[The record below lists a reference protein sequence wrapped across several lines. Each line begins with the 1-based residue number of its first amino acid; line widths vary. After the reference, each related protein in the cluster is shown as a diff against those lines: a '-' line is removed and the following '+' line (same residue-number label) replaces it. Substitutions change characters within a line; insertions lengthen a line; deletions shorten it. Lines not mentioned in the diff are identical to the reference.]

1 METFLLNLLKTSLLG
16 SLAILA
22 MLVLKPL
29 WRERYRAKTRCW
41 LWLALAAFLLLP
53 VDFSVKNAPVQA
65 APPKDYT
72 LFVGTDKTAIQSTDN
87 LFGDM
92 AEKSGQSPAQVRDTI
107 IQRPVTNP
115 EQKTTRYIPVTT
127 ILFYGYLAGAAAFL
141 LYQGV
146 SYALFRRTVRRW
158 KRDVSR
164 ADYAAMLSDTARDLG
179 VSAPEMIV
187 CEAISTPAVTGLL
200 RPRLLLPHERYDVQ
214 ELRYILRHELC
225 HLKRRDMLLK
235 LVLLAANAMHWF
247 NPVVY
252 LMLRQADED
261 IELACDSAATDGLE
275 LPERAA
281 YSRTLL
287 AAVQSSVRAL
297 PATTCFGGTVERLK
311 RRITNVLGAQKK
323 RGLGVVAL
331 VLALTLTAGCAIS
344 WGERA
349 QKNDD
354 PFADKSYTV
363 DILLYEAPAFT
374 DGFTD
379 GTYPSFRT
387 TTNTAGEKYV
397 TLCDAWGSTSI
408 YGPMEEYTLEKQSF
422 YALFGS
428 TKASPVDDLIQ
439 NNKSAWSGHCEEA
452 SDGQPNQVY
461 LLKQKD
467 GSVYLGLAGDY
478 EEDGS
483 ELFCSV
489 FRLNEQV
496 NPIYASMDDYA
507 AACVEDLKKG
517 TMTYSVSENND
528 YASRSIEDTVADV
541 RVTQLEQADSL
552 GNLSPDGTVLE
563 LWYFQYEMK
572 PTNEAGMQ
580 IDVIGGQELTDDGY
594 LNENWTHYLTVLH
607 YTYGEKTGY
616 QVIGTYTGNDGLW
629 YNGCSYSGEEK
640 YYLHDFYVDY
650 AGLDLPKMFIP
661 DLLNDT
667 AADGYGRANQCEA
680 RLISGDGSYYFYA
693 PITAWACNPGTEFWY
708 SRYDTGSYFNAKKLE
723 QSLDE
728 AKAEWESTGAKAE
741 KTDAGWR
748 FVTHEGMSNTIV
760 TLFDAPDG
768 TCYEVTTHWT
778 FDGST
783 EENQWG
789 WNRDRAVEGEAVIL
803 QAMVN
808 SFRTSKILFTDGSPN
823 GSESSDPA
831 PDDTAFQADLQLAS
845 NGGASWLSLNTDG
858 MAVGGHDPKDSAP
871 TVLLDTCDY
880 KEYDPSESSPSGSAV
895 PPGGGNPLALCLS
908 LSNSARFTFYEGSDF
923 MLYQHG
929 DTRYYKVSS
938 YGDYATI
945 FDAMLAWYNKTPDKE
960 ATFESDL
967 VLASN
972 AATVDILAFCPA
984 SGESGSH
991 APLLTGYSVALD
1003 SYEYK
1008 PIDKPKNLDGLDS
1021 VELWPHNA
1029 QATCLI
1035 FYKGTNT
1042 VKYVSGKSER
1052 YYRAVGDF
1060 SIVDNDGRTLYDLM
1074 RVWYDTAEYSDMLT
1088 SDVRA
1093 QSKSFSWQEA
1103 AQNWANAYY
1112 GTQKEVTSGS
1122 IYKFTWLNVT
1132 VNPAEETT
1140 QAKRK
1145 AGEIDDNTYCFAVR
1159 VEFTAESANALQSAM
1174 AGNTVKCEN
1183 PAAPKDAYEFY
1194 RCCTIQLRDDGRWYG
1209 TELGTGWLCA
1219 IPKKE
1224 GLPPPFFAV
1233 FQRRAGKS
1241 TGTSQRYVV

>member
-41 LWLALAAFLLLP
+41 LWLALAVFLLLP

-72 LFVGTDKTAIQSTDN
+72 LFVGTDKTTIQSTDN

-164 ADYAAMLSDTARDLG
+164 ADYASLLSDTARDLG

-200 RPRLLLPHERYDVQ
+200 RPRLLLPHEHYDVQ

-331 VLALTLTAGCAIS
+331 VLALTLTAGCAVS

-349 QKNDD
+349 QTQKNDD

-507 AACVEDLKKG
+507 AERVAELKKG
-517 TMTYSVSENND
+517 TMTYSVSENNE

-572 PTNEAGMQ
+572 PTNEAGAQ
-580 IDVIGGQELTDDGY
+580 INIVGGQELTDDGY

-607 YTYGEKTGY
+607 YTSGEKTGY

-789 WNRDRAVEGEAVIL
+789 WNRDRAVESEAEVL
-803 QAMVN
+803 RAMVR
-808 SFRTSKILFTDGSPN
+808 SFTVNWDADAAA
-823 GSESSDPA
+823 DPA
-831 PDDTAFQADLQLAS
+831 LDDSDFQADLQLAS
-845 NGGASWLSLNTDG
+845 NGGAAWMYLSKNSAAVSDCNMRNVTPTVKLDECSYALLNEEFTPDDGKQTLTLWLSNN
-858 MAVGGHDPKDSAP
+858 DS
-871 TVLLDTCDY
+871 
-880 KEYDPSESSPSGSAV
+880 SH
-895 PPGGGNPLALCLS
+895 LA
-908 LSNSARFTFYEGSDF
+908 FYEGTNV
-923 MLYQHG
+923 MLYQR
-929 DTRYYKVSS
+929 DDARYYKVSNF
-938 YGDYATI
+938 GDYATLY
-945 FDAMLAWYNKTPDKE
+945 DAMLAWFNSAQSGTE
-960 ATFESDL
+960 TSD
-967 VLASN
+967 ASSTTTTN
-972 AATVDILAFCPA
+972 AVSRDSLIKAA
-984 SGESGSH
+984 
-991 APLLTGYSVALD
+991 D
-1003 SYEYK
+1003 SY
-1008 PIDKPKNLDGLDS
+1008 
-1021 VELWPHNA
+1021 
-1029 QATCLI
+1029 
-1035 FYKGTNT
+1035 
-1042 VKYVSGKSER
+1042 
-1052 YYRAVGDF
+1052 
-1060 SIVDNDGRTLYDLM
+1060 VDNDDYLWYISGGKLCRWHEGGSVETLRELPYNDVTDQPAIATLAVEYDQVALCWHIGGATTGTTMLELYGADGKRTMELD
-1074 RVWYDTAEYSDMLT
+1074 
-1088 SDVRA
+1088 
-1093 QSKSFSWQEA
+1093 
-1103 AQNWANAYY
+1103 
-1112 GTQKEVTSGS
+1112 GS
-1122 IYKFTWLNVT
+1122 A
-1132 VNPAEETT
+1132 P
-1140 QAKRK
+1140 
-1145 AGEIDDNTYCFAVR
+1145 FAI
-1159 VEFTAESANALQSAM
+1159 S
-1174 AGNTVKCEN
+1174 GNTVVKLLSFPPTTGN
-1183 PAAPKDAYEFY
+1183 LLLSTDGGKTWSAIGDADWFY
-1194 RCCTIQLRDDGRWYG
+1194 GSVTEDSSGSTSYALADLTIRDGYVYTTAVYDIDHQKTSDPLVTHSVRVN
-1209 TELGTGWLCA
+1209 LKTGAQEILD
-1219 IPKKE
+1219 
-1224 GLPPPFFAV
+1224 
-1233 FQRRAGKS
+1233 
-1241 TGTSQRYVV
+1241 

>member
-53 VDFSVKNAPVQA
+53 IDFSVKNAPVQA
-65 APPKDYT
+65 EPPKDYT
-72 LFVGTDKTAIQSTDN
+72 LFVGTDKTTIQSTDN

-141 LYQGV
+141 LYQGI
-146 SYALFRRTVRRW
+146 SYAHFRRTVRRW

-200 RPRLLLPHERYDVQ
+200 RPRLLLPHEHYDVQ

-261 IELACDSAATDGLE
+261 IELACDSAATDDLDRA
-275 LPERAA
+275 ERAA

-323 RGLGVVAL
+323 RGHGIVAL
-331 VLALTLTAGCAIS
+331 VLALTLTAGCAVG

-363 DILLYEAPAFT
+363 DTLLYEAPGFT

-379 GTYPSFRT
+379 GAYPTFRT
-387 TTNTAGEKYV
+387 ATNPAGEKYV
-397 TLCDAWGSTSI
+397 TMFNDLGYALI
-408 YGPMEEYTLEKQSF
+408 YGPMEEYKLEKQSF
-422 YALFGS
+422 YALFGN
-428 TKASPVDDLIQ
+428 TRDASPVDDLMQ
-439 NNKSAWSGHCEEA
+439 HNKSAWTGYCEEA
-452 SDGQPNQVY
+452 KDSQPYQAY
-461 LLKQKD
+461 LLEQED
-467 GSVYLGLAGDY
+467 GTIYLGLSADY
-478 EEDGS
+478 AEDGS
-483 ELFCSV
+483 ECFCMV
-489 FRLNEQV
+489 YRLNEQI

-541 RVTQLEQADSL
+541 RVTRLEQGDSL

-594 LNENWTHYLTVLH
+594 LNEHWTHYLTVLH
-607 YTYGEKTGY
+607 YTSGEKTGY
-616 QVIGTYTGNDGLW
+616 QILGTTMSNDGLW
-629 YNGCSYSGEEK
+629 YNGCGYGVDLK

-650 AGLDLPKMFIP
+650 AGLDLPKMYIP
-661 DLLNDT
+661 NLVDGLVE
-667 AADGYGRANQCEA
+667 DGYGHGNSVEG
-680 RLISGDGSYYFYA
+680 RLISGNGNYSFYA
-693 PITAWACNPGTEFWY
+693 PISGWTYKPDAEYAEYWY
-708 SRYDTGSYFNAKKLE
+708 SSYNTGSYFSVKKLE
-723 QSLDE
+723 RGIND
-728 AKAEWESTGAKAE
+728 AKAEWESTGVTGE
-741 KTDAGWR
+741 KVDTGCWR
-748 FVTHEGMSNTIV
+748 YVTHEGMSNTIV
-760 TLFDAPDG
+760 TLFAGPNN
-768 TCYEVTTHWT
+768 TTYEVEIHWL
-778 FDGST
+778 FDGSS

-789 WNRDRAVEGEAVIL
+789 WNHDRAVEEEAVIL
-803 QAMVN
+803 QAMVKHFTIN
-808 SFRTSKILFTDGSPN
+808 GGIYFTDGSSD
-823 GSESSDPA
+823 SESPA
-831 PDDTAFQADLQLAS
+831 DTAFLTDLQLAS

-858 MAVGGHDPKDSAP
+858 MAVGGHDPKDAAP

-895 PPGGGNPLALCLS
+895 PPRGGNPLALCLS

-984 SGESGSH
+984 GGESGSH

-1008 PIDKPKNLDGLDS
+1008 PIDKPKKLDGLDS

-1209 TELGTGWLCA
+1209 TELGTGW
-1219 IPKKE
+1219 
-1224 GLPPPFFAV
+1224 
-1233 FQRRAGKS
+1233 
-1241 TGTSQRYVV
+1241 

>member
-41 LWLALAAFLLLP
+41 LWLAMAAFLLLP
-53 VDFSVKNAPVQA
+53 IDFSVKNAPVQA

-92 AEKSGQSPAQVRDTI
+92 AEKSGQSPAAVRDTI

-115 EQKTTRYIPVTT
+115 EQKMTRYIPVTT

-141 LYQGV
+141 LYQGL
-146 SYALFRRTVRRW
+146 SYAHFRRTVRRW
-158 KRDVSR
+158 KRDVAR
-164 ADYAAMLSDTARDLG
+164 ADYAAMLSDTAHDLG

-200 RPRLLLPHERYDVQ
+200 RPRLLLPHEHYDVQ

-225 HLKRRDMLLK
+225 HLKRRDMLFK

-331 VLALTLTAGCAIS
+331 VLALTLTAGCAVS
-344 WGERA
+344 WGERGK
-349 QKNDD
+349 KNDA
-354 PFADKSYTV
+354 PF
-363 DILLYEAPAFT
+363 
-374 DGFTD
+374 D
-379 GTYPSFRT
+379 GTRYNPVLVVANWELTIGKNFRPLYYVSDESGT
-387 TTNTAGEKYV
+387 YFRLSREDGVNTVTMIYDGGETAFAPMESV
-397 TLCDAWGSTSI
+397 TLTQENFDGTLLPDLDALRSDNKTAWRVQLPDNFDDHDPEASPNLVFLLEQEDGTLYLCIGYHFNGGDAFPEDSDRI
-408 YGPMEEYTLEKQSF
+408 RWVYRLEK
-422 YALFGS
+422 
-428 TKASPVDDLIQ
+428 
-439 NNKSAWSGHCEEA
+439 
-452 SDGQPNQVY
+452 
-461 LLKQKD
+461 
-467 GSVYLGLAGDY
+467 
-478 EEDGS
+478 ED
-483 ELFCSV
+483 
-489 FRLNEQV
+489 NT
-496 NPIYASMDDYA
+496 IYPSMDDYA

-541 RVTQLEQADSL
+541 RVTRLEQGDSL

-572 PTNEAGMQ
+572 PTNEAGVE
-580 IDVIGGQELTDDGY
+580 IEPVGGQYVTDDGY
-594 LNENWTHYLTVLH
+594 LRESWTHYLTVLH
-607 YTYGEKTGY
+607 YTSGEKTGY

-629 YNGCSYSGEEK
+629 YNGCNYSGEEK
-640 YYLHDFYVDY
+640 YYLHDFYIDY
-650 AGLDLPKMFIP
+650 AGLNEPKMYIP
-661 DLLNDT
+661 NLLN
-667 AADGYGRANQCEA
+667 AATDGYGRANQCEA

-789 WNRDRAVEGEAVIL
+789 WNRDRAVEGEAEVL
-803 QAMVN
+803 RAMVR
-808 SFRTSKILFTDGSPN
+808 SFTVNWDADAAA
-823 GSESSDPA
+823 DPA
-831 PDDTAFQADLQLAS
+831 LDDSDFQADLQLAS
-845 NGGASWLSLNTDG
+845 NGGASWMYLSKNSA
-858 MAVGGHDPKDSAP
+858 AVSDCNMRNVTP
-871 TVLLDTCDY
+871 TVKLDECSYALLNEEFTPDDGKQT
-880 KEYDPSESSPSGSAV
+880 
-895 PPGGGNPLALCLS
+895 LTLW
-908 LSNSARFTFYEGSDF
+908 LSNNDSSHLAFYEGTNV
-923 MLYQHG
+923 MLYQR
-929 DTRYYKVSS
+929 DDARYYKVSNF
-938 YGDYATI
+938 GDYATLY
-945 FDAMLAWYNKTPDKE
+945 DAMLAWYHSAQSGTKP
-960 ATFESDL
+960 SD
-967 VLASN
+967 ASSTTTTN
-972 AATVDILAFCPA
+972 AVSRDSLIKAA
-984 SGESGSH
+984 
-991 APLLTGYSVALD
+991 D
-1003 SYEYK
+1003 SYVDLGGYLWYTAGGKFCRWHE
-1008 PIDKPKNLDGLDS
+1008 GGS
-1021 VELWPHNA
+1021 VE
-1029 QATCLI
+1029 
-1035 FYKGTNT
+1035 T
-1042 VKYVSGKSER
+1042 VCDLPLDYDTPVSASL
-1052 YYRAVGDF
+1052 
-1060 SIVDNDGRTLYDLM
+1060 STQDNRILMNYHIGGAIMGSFITDLYDTDGKKLSSINGYNAIAISGDIIVM
-1074 RVWYDTAEYSDMLT
+1074 TDHFMPTPNNMSISYDCGKTFTEFGDKDWFYGSALT
-1088 SDVRA
+1088 ED
-1093 QSKSFSWQEA
+1093 
-1103 AQNWANAYY
+1103 
-1112 GTQKEVTSGS
+1112 GTYVTSVNSSLEIRDGYVYTTAVYDINHEKS
-1122 IYKFTWLNVT
+1122 DDPLVT
-1132 VNPAEETT
+1132 H
-1140 QAKRK
+1140 
-1145 AGEIDDNTYCFAVR
+1145 AVR
-1159 VEFTAESANALQSAM
+1159 ISI
-1174 AGNTVKCEN
+1174 K
-1183 PAAPKDAYEFY
+1183 
-1194 RCCTIQLRDDGRWYG
+1194 
-1209 TELGTGWLCA
+1209 TGAQEILD
-1219 IPKKE
+1219 
-1224 GLPPPFFAV
+1224 
-1233 FQRRAGKS
+1233 
-1241 TGTSQRYVV
+1241 

>member
-41 LWLALAAFLLLP
+41 LWLALAVFLLLP

-72 LFVGTDKTAIQSTDN
+72 LFVGTDKTTIQSTDN

-164 ADYAAMLSDTARDLG
+164 ADYASLLSDTARDLG

-200 RPRLLLPHERYDVQ
+200 RPRLLLPHEHYDVQ

-331 VLALTLTAGCAIS
+331 VLALTLTAGCAVG

-349 QKNDD
+349 QTQKNDD

-507 AACVEDLKKG
+507 AERVAELKKG
-517 TMTYSVSENND
+517 TMTYSVSENNE

-572 PTNEAGMQ
+572 PTNEAGAQ
-580 IDVIGGQELTDDGY
+580 INIVGGQELTDDGY

-607 YTYGEKTGY
+607 YTSGEQTGY

-768 TCYEVTTHWT
+768 ICYEVTTHWT

-789 WNRDRAVEGEAVIL
+789 WNRDRAVEGEAAIL
-803 QAMVN
+803 QAMTD
-808 SFRTSKILFTDGSPN
+808 SFTITGKILLSQEDASAASTGFDALDAALDALGDMNVTADPLGHAVMVPN
-823 GSESSDPA
+823 ATAKWDDRNGTNIAYRAEIAKQFRQYSWKEASNVAQFGEEVLSVQCGRWNFYLYSNYKNVLSFFDQESDPKGYPYA
-831 PDDTAFQADLQLAS
+831 FEITNAGAENAVWDAFYKWYEEAVAADNGKQTVTPAATDTLSRASITKSADSYVDNDDYLWYIS
-845 NGGASWLSLNTDG
+845 GGKLCRWR
-858 MAVGGHDPKDSAP
+858 
-871 TVLLDTCDY
+871 
-880 KEYDPSESSPSGSAV
+880 EGSAV
-895 PPGGGNPLALCLS
+895 ETICTLPIDSLTDSPVRATLS
-908 LSNSARFTFYEGSDF
+908 I
-923 MLYQHG
+923 M
-929 DTRYYKVSS
+929 VSR
-938 YGDYATI
+938 
-945 FDAMLAWYNKTPDKE
+945 
-960 ATFESDL
+960 
-967 VLASN
+967 
-972 AATVDILAFCPA
+972 
-984 SGESGSH
+984 
-991 APLLTGYSVALD
+991 VALRYHIGGATMGTYVTELYNSD
-1003 SYEYK
+1003 GEQYVKIDGYESIAFDNHGNIVKTLQFPPAQNNLSISY
-1008 PIDKPKNLDGLDS
+1008 D
-1021 VELWPHNA
+1021 
-1029 QATCLI
+1029 
-1035 FYKGTNT
+1035 
-1042 VKYVSGKSER
+1042 SGKTWTAIGDADYFYGSVTEDGSSISYFPGALEIR
-1052 YYRAVGDF
+1052 DGYVYTTAV
-1060 SIVDNDGRTLYDLM
+1060 YDI
-1074 RVWYDTAEYSDMLT
+1074 DHQKT
-1088 SDVRA
+1088 SDPL
-1093 QSKSFSWQEA
+1093 
-1103 AQNWANAYY
+1103 
-1112 GTQKEVTSGS
+1112 VTHS
-1122 IYKFTWLNVT
+1122 
-1132 VNPAEETT
+1132 
-1140 QAKRK
+1140 
-1145 AGEIDDNTYCFAVR
+1145 VR
-1159 VEFTAESANALQSAM
+1159 VNL
-1174 AGNTVKCEN
+1174 K
-1183 PAAPKDAYEFY
+1183 
-1194 RCCTIQLRDDGRWYG
+1194 
-1209 TELGTGWLCA
+1209 TGAQEILD
-1219 IPKKE
+1219 
-1224 GLPPPFFAV
+1224 
-1233 FQRRAGKS
+1233 
-1241 TGTSQRYVV
+1241 

>member
-41 LWLALAAFLLLP
+41 LWLALAVFLLLP

-200 RPRLLLPHERYDVQ
+200 RPRLLLPHEHYDVQ

-331 VLALTLTAGCAIS
+331 VLALTLTAGCAVS

-349 QKNDD
+349 QTQKNDD

-363 DILLYEAPAFT
+363 DILLYEAPGFT

-379 GTYPSFRT
+379 GAYPTFRT
-387 TTNTAGEKYV
+387 ATNPAGEKYV
-397 TLCDAWGSTSI
+397 TMFNDLGYALI
-408 YGPMEEYTLEKQSF
+408 YGPMEEYKLEKQSF
-422 YALFGS
+422 YALFGN
-428 TKASPVDDLIQ
+428 TRDASPVDDLMQ
-439 NNKSAWSGHCEEA
+439 HNKSAWTGYCEEA
-452 SDGQPNQVY
+452 KDSQPYQAY
-461 LLKQKD
+461 LLEQED
-467 GSVYLGLAGDY
+467 GTIYLGLSADY
-478 EEDGS
+478 AEDGS
-483 ELFCSV
+483 ECFCMV
-489 FRLNEQV
+489 YRLEKEDDT
-496 NPIYASMDDYA
+496 IYASMDDYA

-572 PTNEAGMQ
+572 PTNEAGAQ
-580 IDVIGGQELTDDGY
+580 INIVGGQELTDDGY
-594 LNENWTHYLTVLH
+594 LNEHWTHYLTVLH

-616 QVIGTYTGNDGLW
+616 QIIGTYTGNDGLW

-640 YYLHDFYVDY
+640 YYLHDFYIDY

-789 WNRDRAVEGEAVIL
+789 WNRDRAVEGEAEVL
-803 QAMVN
+803 RAMVR
-808 SFRTSKILFTDGSPN
+808 SFTVNWDADAAA
-823 GSESSDPA
+823 DPA
-831 PDDTAFQADLQLAS
+831 LDDSDFQADLQLAS
-845 NGGASWLSLNTDG
+845 NGGAAWMFLYRDNAAITDRDMLNVTPTVRLDECSYALLHDKFTPADGARSLTLWLSNNDSSHLVFFEDTDI
-858 MAVGGHDPKDSAP
+858 
-871 TVLLDTCDY
+871 
-880 KEYDPSESSPSGSAV
+880 
-895 PPGGGNPLALCLS
+895 
-908 LSNSARFTFYEGSDF
+908 
-923 MLYQHG
+923 MLYQR
-929 DTRYYKVSS
+929 DDAYYYKVSD
-938 YGDYATI
+938 YGDYATLY
-945 FDAMLAWYNKTPDKE
+945 DAMLAWFNSAQSGTEPSDASSATTTNAVSRDSLIKAADSYVDLGGYLWYTADGKFCRWHEGGSVETLRELPYNDVTDQPAI
-960 ATFESDL
+960 AT
-967 VLASN
+967 LA
-972 AATVDILAFCPA
+972 VEYDQ
-984 SGESGSH
+984 
-991 APLLTGYSVALD
+991 VALRWHIGGATTGTTMLELYGAD
-1003 SYEYK
+1003 GKRTME
-1008 PIDKPKNLDGLDS
+1008 LDGS
-1021 VELWPHNA
+1021 AP
-1029 QATCLI
+1029 
-1035 FYKGTNT
+1035 
-1042 VKYVSGKSER
+1042 
-1052 YYRAVGDF
+1052 
-1060 SIVDNDGRTLYDLM
+1060 
-1074 RVWYDTAEYSDMLT
+1074 
-1088 SDVRA
+1088 
-1093 QSKSFSWQEA
+1093 
-1103 AQNWANAYY
+1103 
-1112 GTQKEVTSGS
+1112 
-1122 IYKFTWLNVT
+1122 
-1132 VNPAEETT
+1132 
-1140 QAKRK
+1140 
-1145 AGEIDDNTYCFAVR
+1145 FAI
-1159 VEFTAESANALQSAM
+1159 S
-1174 AGNTVKCEN
+1174 GNTVVKLLSFPPTTGNLLLSTDGGKTWSAIGDADWFYGSVTEDSSGSTSYALADLTIRDGYVYTTAVYDVHHEKSN
-1183 PAAPKDAYEFY
+1183 APLVTHAVRISIK
-1194 RCCTIQLRDDGRWYG
+1194 
-1209 TELGTGWLCA
+1209 TGAQEILD
-1219 IPKKE
+1219 
-1224 GLPPPFFAV
+1224 
-1233 FQRRAGKS
+1233 
-1241 TGTSQRYVV
+1241 

>member
-41 LWLALAAFLLLP
+41 LWLALAVFLLLP

-72 LFVGTDKTAIQSTDN
+72 LFVGTDKTTIQSTDN

-158 KRDVSR
+158 KRDVAR

-200 RPRLLLPHERYDVQ
+200 RPRLLLPHEHYDVQ

-281 YSRTLL
+281 YSRILL

-331 VLALTLTAGCAIS
+331 VLALTLTAGCAVG

-349 QKNDD
+349 QTQKNDD

-363 DILLYEAPAFT
+363 DILLYEAPGFT

-379 GTYPSFRT
+379 GAYPTFRT
-387 TTNTAGEKYV
+387 ATNPAGEKYV
-397 TLCDAWGSTSI
+397 TMFNDLGYALI
-408 YGPMEEYTLEKQSF
+408 YGPMEEYKLEKQSF
-422 YALFGS
+422 YALFGN
-428 TKASPVDDLIQ
+428 TRDASPVDDLMQ
-439 NNKSAWSGHCEEA
+439 HNKSAWTGYCEEA
-452 SDGQPNQVY
+452 KDSQPYQAY
-461 LLKQKD
+461 LLEQED
-467 GSVYLGLAGDY
+467 GTIYLGLSADY
-478 EEDGS
+478 AEDGS
-483 ELFCSV
+483 ECFCMV
-489 FRLNEQV
+489 YRLEKEDDT
-496 NPIYASMDDYA
+496 IYASMDDYA

-607 YTYGEKTGY
+607 YTSGEQTGY

-661 DLLNDT
+661 NLLNDT

-789 WNRDRAVEGEAVIL
+789 WNRDRAVEGEAEVL
-803 QAMVN
+803 RAMVR
-808 SFRTSKILFTDGSPN
+808 SFTVNWDADAAA
-823 GSESSDPA
+823 DPA
-831 PDDTAFQADLQLAS
+831 LDDSDFQADLQLAS
-845 NGGASWLSLNTDG
+845 NGGAAWMFLYRDNAAITDRDMLNVTPTVRLDECSYALLHDKFTPADGARSLTLWLSNNDSSHLVFFEDTDI
-858 MAVGGHDPKDSAP
+858 
-871 TVLLDTCDY
+871 
-880 KEYDPSESSPSGSAV
+880 
-895 PPGGGNPLALCLS
+895 
-908 LSNSARFTFYEGSDF
+908 
-923 MLYQHG
+923 MLYQR
-929 DTRYYKVSS
+929 DDAYYYKVSD
-938 YGDYATI
+938 YGDYATLY
-945 FDAMLAWYNKTPDKE
+945 DAMLAWFNSAQSGTEPSDASSATTTNAVSRDSLIKAADSYVDLGGYLWYTADGKFCRWHEGGSVETLRELPYNDVTDQPAI
-960 ATFESDL
+960 AT
-967 VLASN
+967 LA
-972 AATVDILAFCPA
+972 VEYDQ
-984 SGESGSH
+984 
-991 APLLTGYSVALD
+991 VALRWHIGGATTGTTMLELYGAD
-1003 SYEYK
+1003 GKRTME
-1008 PIDKPKNLDGLDS
+1008 LDGS
-1021 VELWPHNA
+1021 AP
-1029 QATCLI
+1029 
-1035 FYKGTNT
+1035 
-1042 VKYVSGKSER
+1042 
-1052 YYRAVGDF
+1052 
-1060 SIVDNDGRTLYDLM
+1060 
-1074 RVWYDTAEYSDMLT
+1074 
-1088 SDVRA
+1088 
-1093 QSKSFSWQEA
+1093 
-1103 AQNWANAYY
+1103 
-1112 GTQKEVTSGS
+1112 
-1122 IYKFTWLNVT
+1122 
-1132 VNPAEETT
+1132 
-1140 QAKRK
+1140 
-1145 AGEIDDNTYCFAVR
+1145 FAI
-1159 VEFTAESANALQSAM
+1159 S
-1174 AGNTVKCEN
+1174 GNTVVKLLSFPPTTGN
-1183 PAAPKDAYEFY
+1183 LLLSTDGGKTWSAIGDADWFY
-1194 RCCTIQLRDDGRWYG
+1194 GSVTEDSSGSTSYALADLTIRDGYVYTTAVYDVHHEKSNDPLVTRSVRINL
-1209 TELGTGWLCA
+1209 TTGAQEILD
-1219 IPKKE
+1219 
-1224 GLPPPFFAV
+1224 
-1233 FQRRAGKS
+1233 
-1241 TGTSQRYVV
+1241 

>member
-158 KRDVSR
+158 KRDVAR

-331 VLALTLTAGCAIS
+331 VLALTLTAGCAVS
-344 WGERA
+344 WGEQRA

-363 DILLYEAPAFT
+363 DTLLYEAPGFT

-379 GTYPSFRT
+379 SAYPTFRT
-387 TTNTAGEKYV
+387 ATNPAGEKYV
-397 TLCDAWGSTSI
+397 TMFNDLGYALI
-408 YGPMEEYTLEKQSF
+408 YGPMEEYKLEKQSF

-428 TKASPVDDLIQ
+428 TRDASPVDDLMQ
-439 NNKSAWSGHCEEA
+439 HNKSAWTGYCEEA
-452 SDGQPNQVY
+452 KDSQPYQAY
-461 LLKQKD
+461 LLEQED
-467 GSVYLGLAGDY
+467 GTIYLGLSADY
-478 EEDGS
+478 AEDGS
-483 ELFCSV
+483 ECFCMV
-489 FRLNEQV
+489 YRLNEQID
-496 NPIYASMDDYA
+496 PIYPSMDNYA

-541 RVTQLEQADSL
+541 RVTQLEQGDSL

-594 LNENWTHYLTVLH
+594 LNEHWTHYLTVLH

-616 QVIGTYTGNDGLW
+616 QIIGTYTGNDGLW
-629 YNGCSYSGEEK
+629 YNGCSYGVDLK
-640 YYLHDFYVDY
+640 YYLHDFYIDY
-650 AGLDLPKMFIP
+650 AGLNEPKMYIP
-661 DLLNDT
+661 DLVDGLVE
-667 AADGYGRANQCEA
+667 DGYGHGNTVEG
-680 RLISGDGSYYFYA
+680 RLISGDGSYHFYV
-693 PITAWACNPGTEFWY
+693 PISGWTCKPGTEYWY
-708 SRYDTGSYFNAKKLE
+708 SSYNTGSYFSVTE
-723 QSLDE
+723 VDHSLYDE
-728 AKAEWESTGAKAE
+728 KPEWESAGYTAE
-741 KTDAGWR
+741 WVGESCR
-748 FVTHEGMSNTIV
+748 FVTHEGMSNTVV
-760 TLFDAPDG
+760 TLFKGPNN
-768 TCYEVTTHWT
+768 TCYIVEIHWL

-789 WNRDRAVEGEAVIL
+789 WNHDRAVEEEATIL

-808 SFRTSKILFTDGSPN
+808 SFRTSKILFTTDPVLD
-823 GSESSDPA
+823 DPA
-831 PDDTAFQADLQLAS
+831 FKADLQLAT
-845 NGGASWLSLNTDG
+845 NGGASWMYLSKNSA
-858 MAVGGHDPKDSAP
+858 AVSDCNMRNVTP
-871 TVLLDTCDY
+871 TVKLDECSYALLNEEFTPDDGKQT
-880 KEYDPSESSPSGSAV
+880 
-895 PPGGGNPLALCLS
+895 LTLW
-908 LSNSARFTFYEGSDF
+908 LSNNDSSHLAFYEGTNV
-923 MLYQHG
+923 MLYQR
-929 DTRYYKVSS
+929 DDARYYKVSNF
-938 YGDYATI
+938 GDYATLY
-945 FDAMLAWYNKTPDKE
+945 DAMLAWFNSAQSGTETSDASSATTTNAVSRDSLIKAADSYVDLGGYLWYTADGKFYRWHEGGSVETLRELPYNDVTDQPAIATLAVEYDQVALRWHIGGATTGTTMLELYGADGKRTMELDGSAPFAISGNTIVKLRSFPPTTGNLLLSTDGGKTW
-960 ATFESDL
+960 
-967 VLASN
+967 
-972 AATVDILAFCPA
+972 
-984 SGESGSH
+984 SGLGDADWFYGSVTEDSSGSTSY
-991 APLLTGYSVALD
+991 ALADLTIRDGYVYTTAVYD
-1003 SYEYK
+1003 
-1008 PIDKPKNLDGLDS
+1008 IDHQK
-1021 VELWPHNA
+1021 
-1029 QATCLI
+1029 
-1035 FYKGTNT
+1035 
-1042 VKYVSGKSER
+1042 
-1052 YYRAVGDF
+1052 
-1060 SIVDNDGRTLYDLM
+1060 
-1074 RVWYDTAEYSDMLT
+1074 T
-1088 SDVRA
+1088 SDPL
-1093 QSKSFSWQEA
+1093 
-1103 AQNWANAYY
+1103 
-1112 GTQKEVTSGS
+1112 VTHS
-1122 IYKFTWLNVT
+1122 
-1132 VNPAEETT
+1132 
-1140 QAKRK
+1140 
-1145 AGEIDDNTYCFAVR
+1145 VR
-1159 VEFTAESANALQSAM
+1159 VNL
-1174 AGNTVKCEN
+1174 K
-1183 PAAPKDAYEFY
+1183 
-1194 RCCTIQLRDDGRWYG
+1194 
-1209 TELGTGWLCA
+1209 TGAQEILD
-1219 IPKKE
+1219 
-1224 GLPPPFFAV
+1224 
-1233 FQRRAGKS
+1233 
-1241 TGTSQRYVV
+1241 

>member
-53 VDFSVKNAPVQA
+53 IDFSVKNAPVQA

-92 AEKSGQSPAQVRDTI
+92 AEKSGQSPSAVRDTI

-158 KRDVSR
+158 KRDVAR

-225 HLKRRDMLLK
+225 HLKRRDMLFK

-331 VLALTLTAGCAIS
+331 VLALTLTAGCAVS
-344 WGERA
+344 WGSRDA
-349 QKNDD
+349 STA
-354 PFADKSYTV
+354 PFDGSRYHPVFVLENPELTIGESFLPLSNITSTSVQLSQADGIKMVALTYTGTAMV
-363 DILLYEAPAFT
+363 YTPMESVTLTQENF
-374 DGFTD
+374 D
-379 GTYPSFRT
+379 GTLLPDLDALRSD
-387 TTNTAGEKYV
+387 NKTAWRVQLPDNFDDHDPEASPNLVFLLEQEDG
-397 TLCDAWGSTSI
+397 TLYLCIGYHFNGGDAFIEDTDRIRWV
-408 YGPMEEYTLEKQSF
+408 YRLEK
-422 YALFGS
+422 
-428 TKASPVDDLIQ
+428 
-439 NNKSAWSGHCEEA
+439 
-452 SDGQPNQVY
+452 
-461 LLKQKD
+461 
-467 GSVYLGLAGDY
+467 
-478 EEDGS
+478 ED
-483 ELFCSV
+483 
-489 FRLNEQV
+489 NT
-496 NPIYASMDDYA
+496 IYPSMDDYA
-507 AACVEDLKKG
+507 AKCVEDLKQG

-541 RVTQLEQADSL
+541 RVTRLEQGDSL

-572 PTNEAGMQ
+572 PTNEAGVQ

-594 LNENWTHYLTVLH
+594 LNEHWTHYLTVLH

-616 QVIGTYTGNDGLW
+616 QIIGTSMSNDGLW
-629 YNGCSYSGEEK
+629 YNGCGYGVDLK

-661 DLLNDT
+661 NLLNDT
-667 AADGYGRANQCEA
+667 ATDGYGRANQCEA

-728 AKAEWESTGAKAE
+728 AKAEWECTGAKAE

-748 FVTHEGMSNTIV
+748 FVTHEGMSNTVV
-760 TLFDAPDG
+760 TLFNGPNN
-768 TCYEVTTHWT
+768 TCYIVEIHWL

-789 WNRDRAVEGEAVIL
+789 WNHDRAVEGEAVIL

-808 SFRTSKILFTDGSPN
+808 SFRTSKILPTMDPVLD
-823 GSESSDPA
+823 DPA
-831 PDDTAFQADLQLAS
+831 FKADLQLAT
-845 NGGASWLSLNTDG
+845 NGGASWMYLSKNSA
-858 MAVGGHDPKDSAP
+858 AVSDCNMRNVTP
-871 TVLLDTCDY
+871 TVKLDECSYALLNEEFTPDDGKQT
-880 KEYDPSESSPSGSAV
+880 
-895 PPGGGNPLALCLS
+895 LTLW
-908 LSNSARFTFYEGSDF
+908 LSNNDSSHLAFYESTNV
-923 MLYQHG
+923 MLYQR
-929 DTRYYKVSS
+929 DDARYYKVSNF
-938 YGDYATI
+938 GDYATLY
-945 FDAMLAWYNKTPDKE
+945 DAMLAWFNSAQSGTEP
-960 ATFESDL
+960 SD
-967 VLASN
+967 ASSTTTTN
-972 AATVDILAFCPA
+972 AVSRDSLIKAA
-984 SGESGSH
+984 
-991 APLLTGYSVALD
+991 D
-1003 SYEYK
+1003 SYVDLGGYLWYTAGGKFCRWHE
-1008 PIDKPKNLDGLDS
+1008 GGS
-1021 VELWPHNA
+1021 VE
-1029 QATCLI
+1029 
-1035 FYKGTNT
+1035 T
-1042 VKYVSGKSER
+1042 VCDLPLDYDTPVSASL
-1052 YYRAVGDF
+1052 
-1060 SIVDNDGRTLYDLM
+1060 STQDNRILMNYHIGGAIMGSFITDLYDTDGKKLSSINGYNAIAISGDIIVM
-1074 RVWYDTAEYSDMLT
+1074 TDHFMPTPNNMSISYDCGKTFTEFGDKDWFYGSALT
-1088 SDVRA
+1088 ED
-1093 QSKSFSWQEA
+1093 
-1103 AQNWANAYY
+1103 
-1112 GTQKEVTSGS
+1112 GTYVTSVNSSLEIRDGYVYTTAVYDINHEKS
-1122 IYKFTWLNVT
+1122 DDPLVT
-1132 VNPAEETT
+1132 H
-1140 QAKRK
+1140 
-1145 AGEIDDNTYCFAVR
+1145 AVR
-1159 VEFTAESANALQSAM
+1159 ISI
-1174 AGNTVKCEN
+1174 K
-1183 PAAPKDAYEFY
+1183 
-1194 RCCTIQLRDDGRWYG
+1194 
-1209 TELGTGWLCA
+1209 TGAQEILD
-1219 IPKKE
+1219 
-1224 GLPPPFFAV
+1224 
-1233 FQRRAGKS
+1233 
-1241 TGTSQRYVV
+1241 

>member
-41 LWLALAAFLLLP
+41 LWLALAVFLLLP

-72 LFVGTDKTAIQSTDN
+72 LFVGTDKTTIQSTDN

-164 ADYAAMLSDTARDLG
+164 ADYASLLSDTARDLG

-200 RPRLLLPHERYDVQ
+200 RPRLLLPHEHYDVQ

-331 VLALTLTAGCAIS
+331 VLALTLTAGCAVS

-349 QKNDD
+349 QTQKNDD

-572 PTNEAGMQ
+572 PTNEAGAQ
-580 IDVIGGQELTDDGY
+580 INIVGGQELTDDGY

-607 YTYGEKTGY
+607 YTSGEKTGY
-616 QVIGTYTGNDGLW
+616 QIIGTYTGNDGLW

-768 TCYEVTTHWT
+768 ICYEVTTHWT

-789 WNRDRAVEGEAVIL
+789 WNRDRAVEGEAAIL
-803 QAMVN
+803 QAMTD
-808 SFRTSKILFTDGSPN
+808 SFTITGKILLSQEDASAASTGFDALDAALDALGDMNVTADPLGHAVMVPN
-823 GSESSDPA
+823 ATAKWDDRNGTNIAYRAEIAKQFRQYSWKEASNVAQFGEEVLSVQCGRWNFYLYSNYKNVLSFFDQESDPKGYPYA
-831 PDDTAFQADLQLAS
+831 FEITNAGAENAVWDAFYKWYEEAVAADNGKQTVTPAATDTLSRASITKSADSYVDNDDYLWYIS
-845 NGGASWLSLNTDG
+845 GGKLCRWR
-858 MAVGGHDPKDSAP
+858 
-871 TVLLDTCDY
+871 
-880 KEYDPSESSPSGSAV
+880 EGSAV
-895 PPGGGNPLALCLS
+895 ETICTLPIDSLTDSPVRATLS
-908 LSNSARFTFYEGSDF
+908 I
-923 MLYQHG
+923 M
-929 DTRYYKVSS
+929 VSR
-938 YGDYATI
+938 
-945 FDAMLAWYNKTPDKE
+945 
-960 ATFESDL
+960 
-967 VLASN
+967 
-972 AATVDILAFCPA
+972 
-984 SGESGSH
+984 
-991 APLLTGYSVALD
+991 VALRYHIGGATMGTYVTELYNSD
-1003 SYEYK
+1003 GEQYVKIDGYESIAFDNHGNIVKTLQFPPAQNNLSISY
-1008 PIDKPKNLDGLDS
+1008 D
-1021 VELWPHNA
+1021 
-1029 QATCLI
+1029 
-1035 FYKGTNT
+1035 
-1042 VKYVSGKSER
+1042 SGKTWTAIGDADYFYGSVTEDGSSISYFPGALEIR
-1052 YYRAVGDF
+1052 DGYVYTTAV
-1060 SIVDNDGRTLYDLM
+1060 YDI
-1074 RVWYDTAEYSDMLT
+1074 DHQKT
-1088 SDVRA
+1088 SDPL
-1093 QSKSFSWQEA
+1093 
-1103 AQNWANAYY
+1103 
-1112 GTQKEVTSGS
+1112 VTHS
-1122 IYKFTWLNVT
+1122 
-1132 VNPAEETT
+1132 
-1140 QAKRK
+1140 
-1145 AGEIDDNTYCFAVR
+1145 VR
-1159 VEFTAESANALQSAM
+1159 VNL
-1174 AGNTVKCEN
+1174 K
-1183 PAAPKDAYEFY
+1183 
-1194 RCCTIQLRDDGRWYG
+1194 
-1209 TELGTGWLCA
+1209 TGAQEILD
-1219 IPKKE
+1219 
-1224 GLPPPFFAV
+1224 
-1233 FQRRAGKS
+1233 
-1241 TGTSQRYVV
+1241 

>member
-41 LWLALAAFLLLP
+41 LWLALSAFLLLP
-53 VDFSVKNAPVQA
+53 IDFSVKNAPVQA
-65 APPKDYT
+65 EPPKDYT

-127 ILFYGYLAGAAAFL
+127 ILFYSYLAGAAAFL

-158 KRDVSR
+158 KRDVVR

-331 VLALTLTAGCAIS
+331 VLALTLTAGCAVS

-363 DILLYEAPAFT
+363 DTLLYEAPGFT

-379 GTYPSFRT
+379 GAYPTFRT
-387 TTNTAGEKYV
+387 ATNPAGEKYV
-397 TLCDAWGSTSI
+397 TMFNDLGYALI
-408 YGPMEEYTLEKQSF
+408 YGPMEEYKLEKQSF
-422 YALFGS
+422 YALFGN
-428 TKASPVDDLIQ
+428 TRDASPVDDLMQ
-439 NNKSAWSGHCEEA
+439 HNKSAWTGYCEEA
-452 SDGQPNQVY
+452 KDSQPYQAY
-461 LLKQKD
+461 LLEQED
-467 GSVYLGLAGDY
+467 GTIYLGLSADY
-478 EEDGS
+478 AEDGS
-483 ELFCSV
+483 ECFCMV
-489 FRLNEQV
+489 YRLNEQI

-507 AACVEDLKKG
+507 AMCVEDLKKG

-541 RVTQLEQADSL
+541 RVTQLEQGDSL

-572 PTNEAGMQ
+572 PTNEAGAQ
-580 IDVIGGQELTDDGY
+580 INIVGGQELTDDGY
-594 LNENWTHYLTVLH
+594 LNEHWTHYLTVLH
-607 YTYGEKTGY
+607 YTSGEQTGY
-616 QVIGTYTGNDGLW
+616 QVIGTSMSNDGLW
-629 YNGCSYSGEEK
+629 YNGCSYGVDLK

-650 AGLDLPKMFIP
+650 AGLDLPKMYIP
-661 DLLNDT
+661 NLVDGLVE
-667 AADGYGRANQCEA
+667 DGYGHGNSVEG
-680 RLISGDGSYYFYA
+680 RLISGNGNYSFYA
-693 PITAWACNPGTEFWY
+693 PISGWTYKPDAEYAEYWY
-708 SRYDTGSYFNAKKLE
+708 SSYNTGSYFSVTE
-723 QSLDE
+723 VDHSLYDE
-728 AKAEWESTGAKAE
+728 KPEWESAGYTAE
-741 KTDAGWR
+741 WIDESCR
-748 FVTHEGMSNTIV
+748 FVTHEGMSNTVV
-760 TLFDAPDG
+760 TLFNGPNN
-768 TCYEVTTHWT
+768 TCYIVEIHWL

-789 WNRDRAVEGEAVIL
+789 WNRDRAVEEEAVIL

-808 SFRTSKILFTDGSPN
+808 SFRTSKILPTMDPVLD
-823 GSESSDPA
+823 DPA
-831 PDDTAFQADLQLAS
+831 FKADLQLAT
-845 NGGASWLSLNTDG
+845 NGGASWMYLSKNSA
-858 MAVGGHDPKDSAP
+858 AVSDCNMRNVTP
-871 TVLLDTCDY
+871 TVKLDECSYALLNEEFTPDDGKQT
-880 KEYDPSESSPSGSAV
+880 
-895 PPGGGNPLALCLS
+895 LTLW
-908 LSNSARFTFYEGSDF
+908 LSNNDSSHLAFYESTNV
-923 MLYQHG
+923 MLYQR
-929 DTRYYKVSS
+929 DDARYYKVSNF
-938 YGDYATI
+938 GDYATLY
-945 FDAMLAWYNKTPDKE
+945 DAMLAWFNSAQSGTEP
-960 ATFESDL
+960 SD
-967 VLASN
+967 ASSTTTTN
-972 AATVDILAFCPA
+972 AVSRDSLIKAA
-984 SGESGSH
+984 
-991 APLLTGYSVALD
+991 D
-1003 SYEYK
+1003 SYVDLGGYLWYTAGGKFCRWHE
-1008 PIDKPKNLDGLDS
+1008 GGS
-1021 VELWPHNA
+1021 VE
-1029 QATCLI
+1029 
-1035 FYKGTNT
+1035 T
-1042 VKYVSGKSER
+1042 VCDLPLDYDTPVSASL
-1052 YYRAVGDF
+1052 
-1060 SIVDNDGRTLYDLM
+1060 STQDNRILMNYHIGGAIMGSFITDLYDTDGKKLSSINGYNAIAISGDIIVM
-1074 RVWYDTAEYSDMLT
+1074 TDHFMPTPNNMSISYDCGKTFTEFGDKDWFYGSALT
-1088 SDVRA
+1088 ED
-1093 QSKSFSWQEA
+1093 
-1103 AQNWANAYY
+1103 
-1112 GTQKEVTSGS
+1112 GTYVTSVNSSLEIRDGYVYTTAVYDINHEKS
-1122 IYKFTWLNVT
+1122 DDPLVT
-1132 VNPAEETT
+1132 H
-1140 QAKRK
+1140 
-1145 AGEIDDNTYCFAVR
+1145 AVR
-1159 VEFTAESANALQSAM
+1159 ISI
-1174 AGNTVKCEN
+1174 K
-1183 PAAPKDAYEFY
+1183 
-1194 RCCTIQLRDDGRWYG
+1194 
-1209 TELGTGWLCA
+1209 TGAQEILD
-1219 IPKKE
+1219 
-1224 GLPPPFFAV
+1224 
-1233 FQRRAGKS
+1233 
-1241 TGTSQRYVV
+1241 

>member
-41 LWLALAAFLLLP
+41 LWLALAVFLLLP

-65 APPKDYT
+65 EPPKDYT

-164 ADYAAMLSDTARDLG
+164 ADYASLLSDTARDLG

-200 RPRLLLPHERYDVQ
+200 RPRLLLPHEHYDVQ

-323 RGLGVVAL
+323 RGFGVVAL
-331 VLALTLTAGCAIS
+331 VLALTLTAGCAVS

-363 DILLYEAPAFT
+363 DTLLYEAPGFT

-379 GTYPSFRT
+379 GAYPTFRT
-387 TTNTAGEKYV
+387 ATNPAGEKYV
-397 TLCDAWGSTSI
+397 TMFNDLGYALI
-408 YGPMEEYTLEKQSF
+408 YGPMEEYKLEKQSF
-422 YALFGS
+422 YALFGN
-428 TKASPVDDLIQ
+428 TRDASPVDDLMQ
-439 NNKSAWSGHCEEA
+439 HNKSAWTGYCEEA
-452 SDGQPNQVY
+452 KDSQPYQAY
-461 LLKQKD
+461 LLEQED
-467 GSVYLGLAGDY
+467 GTIYLGLSADY
-478 EEDGS
+478 AEDGS
-483 ELFCSV
+483 ECFCMV
-489 FRLNEQV
+489 YRLNGQI

-507 AACVEDLKKG
+507 AERVAELKKG
-517 TMTYSVSENND
+517 TMTYSVSENNE

-541 RVTQLEQADSL
+541 RVTQLEQGDSL

-572 PTNEAGMQ
+572 PTNEAGAQ
-580 IDVIGGQELTDDGY
+580 INIVGGQELTDDGY
-594 LNENWTHYLTVLH
+594 LNEHWTHYLTVLH

-616 QVIGTYTGNDGLW
+616 QIIGTSMSNDGLW
-629 YNGCSYSGEEK
+629 YNGCGYGVDLK

-650 AGLDLPKMFIP
+650 AGLDLPKMYIP
-661 DLLNDT
+661 NLVDGLVE
-667 AADGYGRANQCEA
+667 DGYGHGNSVEG
-680 RLISGDGSYYFYA
+680 RLISGNGNYRFYA
-693 PITAWACNPGTEFWY
+693 PISGWTYKPDAKYAEYWY
-708 SRYDTGSYFNAKKLE
+708 SSYNTGSYFSVTE
-723 QSLDE
+723 VDHSLYDE
-728 AKAEWESTGAKAE
+728 KPEWESAGYTAE
-741 KTDAGWR
+741 WIDESCR
-748 FVTHEGMSNTIV
+748 FVTHEGMSNTVV
-760 TLFDAPDG
+760 TLFNGPNN
-768 TCYEVTTHWT
+768 TCYIVEIHWL

-789 WNRDRAVEGEAVIL
+789 WNRDRAVEEEAVIL

-808 SFRTSKILFTDGSPN
+808 SFRTSKILPTTDPVLD
-823 GSESSDPA
+823 DPA
-831 PDDTAFQADLQLAS
+831 FKADLQLAT
-845 NGGASWLSLNTDG
+845 NGGASWMYLSKNSAAVSDCNMRNVSPAVKLDECSYTLLNKDFTPADG
-858 MAVGGHDPKDSAP
+858 
-871 TVLLDTCDY
+871 TQVLELW
-880 KEYDPSESSPSGSAV
+880 
-895 PPGGGNPLALCLS
+895 
-908 LSNSARFTFYEGSDF
+908 LSNNDDSHFAFYEGTNV
-923 MLYQHG
+923 MLYQR
-929 DTRYYKVSS
+929 DDARYYKVSNF
-938 YGDYATI
+938 GDYATLYN
-945 FDAMLAWYNKTPDKE
+945 AMLAWFNSAQSGTEPSDASS
-960 ATFESDL
+960 ATTT
-967 VLASN
+967 N
-972 AATVDILAFCPA
+972 AVSRDSLIKAA
-984 SGESGSH
+984 
-991 APLLTGYSVALD
+991 D
-1003 SYEYK
+1003 SYVDLGGYLWYTAGGKFCRWHE
-1008 PIDKPKNLDGLDS
+1008 GGS
-1021 VELWPHNA
+1021 VE
-1029 QATCLI
+1029 
-1035 FYKGTNT
+1035 T
-1042 VKYVSGKSER
+1042 VCDLPLDYDTPVSASL
-1052 YYRAVGDF
+1052 
-1060 SIVDNDGRTLYDLM
+1060 STQDNRILMNYHIGGAIMGSFITDLYDTDGKKLSSINGYNAIAISGDIIVM
-1074 RVWYDTAEYSDMLT
+1074 TDYFMPTPNNMSISYDCGKTFTEFGDKDWFYGSALT
-1088 SDVRA
+1088 ED
-1093 QSKSFSWQEA
+1093 
-1103 AQNWANAYY
+1103 
-1112 GTQKEVTSGS
+1112 GTYVTSVNSSLEIRDGYVYTTAVYDINHEKS
-1122 IYKFTWLNVT
+1122 DDPLVT
-1132 VNPAEETT
+1132 H
-1140 QAKRK
+1140 
-1145 AGEIDDNTYCFAVR
+1145 AVR
-1159 VEFTAESANALQSAM
+1159 ISI
-1174 AGNTVKCEN
+1174 K
-1183 PAAPKDAYEFY
+1183 
-1194 RCCTIQLRDDGRWYG
+1194 
-1209 TELGTGWLCA
+1209 TGAQEILD
-1219 IPKKE
+1219 
-1224 GLPPPFFAV
+1224 
-1233 FQRRAGKS
+1233 
-1241 TGTSQRYVV
+1241 

>member
-53 VDFSVKNAPVQA
+53 IDFSVKNAPVQA

-158 KRDVSR
+158 KRDVAR

-323 RGLGVVAL
+323 RGLGIVAL
-331 VLALTLTAGCAIS
+331 VLALTLTAGCAVS
-344 WGERA
+344 WGERGK
-349 QKNDD
+349 KNDA
-354 PFADKSYTV
+354 PF
-363 DILLYEAPAFT
+363 
-374 DGFTD
+374 D
-379 GTYPSFRT
+379 GTRYNPVLVVANWELTIGKNFRPLYYVSDESGT
-387 TTNTAGEKYV
+387 YFRLSREDGVNTVTMIYDGGETAFAPMESV
-397 TLCDAWGSTSI
+397 TLTQENFDGTLLPDLDALRSDNKTAWRVQLPDNFDDHDPEASPNLVFLLEQEDGTLYLCIGYHFNGGDAFPEDSDRI
-408 YGPMEEYTLEKQSF
+408 RWVYRLEK
-422 YALFGS
+422 
-428 TKASPVDDLIQ
+428 
-439 NNKSAWSGHCEEA
+439 
-452 SDGQPNQVY
+452 
-461 LLKQKD
+461 
-467 GSVYLGLAGDY
+467 
-478 EEDGS
+478 ED
-483 ELFCSV
+483 
-489 FRLNEQV
+489 NT
-496 NPIYASMDDYA
+496 IYPSMDDYA

-541 RVTQLEQADSL
+541 RVTRLEQGDSL

-572 PTNEAGMQ
+572 PTNEAGVQ

-594 LNENWTHYLTVLH
+594 LNEHWTHYLTVLH

-616 QVIGTYTGNDGLW
+616 QIIGTSMSNDGLW
-629 YNGCSYSGEEK
+629 YNGCGYGVDLK

-650 AGLDLPKMFIP
+650 AGLNEPKMYIP
-661 DLLNDT
+661 NLVDGLVE
-667 AADGYGRANQCEA
+667 DGYGHGNTVEG
-680 RLISGDGSYYFYA
+680 RLISGNGNYSFYA
-693 PITAWACNPGTEFWY
+693 PISGWTYKPDAEYAEYWY
-708 SRYDTGSYFNAKKLE
+708 SSYNTGSYFSVKKLE
-723 QSLDE
+723 RGIND
-728 AKAEWESTGAKAE
+728 AKAEWESTGVTGE
-741 KTDAGWR
+741 KVDTGCWR
-748 FVTHEGMSNTIV
+748 YVTHEGMSNTIV
-760 TLFDAPDG
+760 TLFAGPNN
-768 TCYEVTTHWT
+768 TTYEVEIHWL

-789 WNRDRAVEGEAVIL
+789 WNRDRAVEEEAVIL
-803 QAMVN
+803 QAMVKHFTIN
-808 SFRTSKILFTDGSPN
+808 GGIYFTDGSSD
-823 GSESSDPA
+823 SESPA
-831 PDDTAFQADLQLAS
+831 DTAFLTDLQLAS

-858 MAVGGHDPKDSAP
+858 MAVGGHDPKDAAP

-895 PPGGGNPLALCLS
+895 PPRGGNPLALCLS

-984 SGESGSH
+984 GGESGSH

-1074 RVWYDTAEYSDMLT
+1074 RVWYDTVEYSDMLT

-1194 RCCTIQLRDDGRWYG
+1194 RCCTIQLKDDGRWYG
-1209 TELGTGWLCA
+1209 TELGTGW
-1219 IPKKE
+1219 
-1224 GLPPPFFAV
+1224 
-1233 FQRRAGKS
+1233 
-1241 TGTSQRYVV
+1241 

>member
-41 LWLALAAFLLLP
+41 LWLALAVFLLLP

-92 AEKSGQSPAQVRDTI
+92 AEKSGQSPAAVRDTI

-158 KRDVSR
+158 KRDVAR

-200 RPRLLLPHERYDVQ
+200 RPRLLLPHEHYDVQ

-331 VLALTLTAGCAIS
+331 VLALTLTAGCAVS

-363 DILLYEAPAFT
+363 DTLLYEAPGFT

-379 GTYPSFRT
+379 GAYPTFRT
-387 TTNTAGEKYV
+387 ATNPAGEKYV
-397 TLCDAWGSTSI
+397 TMFNDLGYALI
-408 YGPMEEYTLEKQSF
+408 YGPMEEYKLEKQSF
-422 YALFGS
+422 YALFGN
-428 TKASPVDDLIQ
+428 TRDASPVGDLMQ
-439 NNKSAWSGHCEEA
+439 HNKSAWTGYCEEA
-452 SDGQPNQVY
+452 KDSQPYQAY
-461 LLKQKD
+461 LLEQED
-467 GSVYLGLAGDY
+467 GTIYLGLSADY
-478 EEDGS
+478 AEDGS
-483 ELFCSV
+483 ECFCMV
-489 FRLNEQV
+489 YRLEKEDDT
-496 NPIYASMDDYA
+496 IYASMDDYA

-517 TMTYSVSENND
+517 TMTYSVSENNE

-541 RVTQLEQADSL
+541 RVTQLEQGDSL

-572 PTNEAGMQ
+572 PTNEAGAQ
-580 IDVIGGQELTDDGY
+580 INIVGGQELTDDGY
-594 LNENWTHYLTVLH
+594 LNEHWTHYLTVLH

-616 QVIGTYTGNDGLW
+616 QIIGTYTGNDGLW
-629 YNGCSYSGEEK
+629 YNGCSYGVDLK

-789 WNRDRAVEGEAVIL
+789 WNRDRAVEGEAEVL
-803 QAMVN
+803 RAMVR
-808 SFRTSKILFTDGSPN
+808 SFTVNWDADAAA
-823 GSESSDPA
+823 DPA
-831 PDDTAFQADLQLAS
+831 LDDSDFQADLQLAS
-845 NGGASWLSLNTDG
+845 NGGAAWMFLYRDNAAITDRDMLNVTPTVRLDECSYALLHDKFTPADGARSLTLWLSNNDSSHLVFFEDTDI
-858 MAVGGHDPKDSAP
+858 
-871 TVLLDTCDY
+871 
-880 KEYDPSESSPSGSAV
+880 
-895 PPGGGNPLALCLS
+895 
-908 LSNSARFTFYEGSDF
+908 
-923 MLYQHG
+923 MLYQR
-929 DTRYYKVSS
+929 DDAYYYKVSD
-938 YGDYATI
+938 YGDYATLY
-945 FDAMLAWYNKTPDKE
+945 DAMLAWFNSAQSGTEPSDASSATTTNAVSRDSLIKAADSYVDLGGYLWYTADGKFCRWHEGGSVETLRELPYNDVTDQPAI
-960 ATFESDL
+960 AT
-967 VLASN
+967 LA
-972 AATVDILAFCPA
+972 VEYDQ
-984 SGESGSH
+984 
-991 APLLTGYSVALD
+991 VALRWHIGGATTGTTMLELYGAD
-1003 SYEYK
+1003 GKRTME
-1008 PIDKPKNLDGLDS
+1008 LDGS
-1021 VELWPHNA
+1021 AP
-1029 QATCLI
+1029 
-1035 FYKGTNT
+1035 
-1042 VKYVSGKSER
+1042 
-1052 YYRAVGDF
+1052 
-1060 SIVDNDGRTLYDLM
+1060 
-1074 RVWYDTAEYSDMLT
+1074 
-1088 SDVRA
+1088 
-1093 QSKSFSWQEA
+1093 
-1103 AQNWANAYY
+1103 
-1112 GTQKEVTSGS
+1112 
-1122 IYKFTWLNVT
+1122 
-1132 VNPAEETT
+1132 
-1140 QAKRK
+1140 
-1145 AGEIDDNTYCFAVR
+1145 FAI
-1159 VEFTAESANALQSAM
+1159 S
-1174 AGNTVKCEN
+1174 GNTVVKLLSFPPTTGN
-1183 PAAPKDAYEFY
+1183 LLLSTDGGKTWSAIGDADWFY
-1194 RCCTIQLRDDGRWYG
+1194 GSVTEDSSGSTSYALADLTIRDGYVYTTAVYDVHHEKSNDPLVTHSVRVN
-1209 TELGTGWLCA
+1209 LKTGAQEILD
-1219 IPKKE
+1219 
-1224 GLPPPFFAV
+1224 
-1233 FQRRAGKS
+1233 
-1241 TGTSQRYVV
+1241 

>member
-16 SLAILA
+16 SIAILA

-41 LWLALAAFLLLP
+41 LWLALAVFLLLP

-72 LFVGTDKTAIQSTDN
+72 LFVGTDKTTIQSTDN

-158 KRDVSR
+158 KRDVAR

-200 RPRLLLPHERYDVQ
+200 RPRLLLPHEHYDVQ

-323 RGLGVVAL
+323 RGLGIVAL
-331 VLALTLTAGCAIS
+331 VLALTLTAGCAVS

-363 DILLYEAPAFT
+363 DTLLYEAPGFT

-379 GTYPSFRT
+379 GAYPTFRT
-387 TTNTAGEKYV
+387 ATNPAGEKYV
-397 TLCDAWGSTSI
+397 TMFNDLGYALI
-408 YGPMEEYTLEKQSF
+408 YGPMEEYKLEKQSF
-422 YALFGS
+422 YALFGN
-428 TKASPVDDLIQ
+428 TRDASPVDDLMQ
-439 NNKSAWSGHCEEA
+439 HNKSAWTGYCEEA
-452 SDGQPNQVY
+452 KDSQPYQAY
-461 LLKQKD
+461 LLEQED
-467 GSVYLGLAGDY
+467 GTIYLGLSADY
-478 EEDGS
+478 AEDGS
-483 ELFCSV
+483 ECFCMV
-489 FRLNEQV
+489 YRLNEQI

-541 RVTQLEQADSL
+541 RVTRLEQGDSL

-572 PTNEAGMQ
+572 PTNEADMQ

-607 YTYGEKTGY
+607 YTSGEKTGY
-616 QVIGTYTGNDGLW
+616 QIIGTSMSNDGLW
-629 YNGCSYSGEEK
+629 YNGCGYGVDLK

-650 AGLDLPKMFIP
+650 AGLDLPKMYIP
-661 DLLNDT
+661 NLVDGLVE
-667 AADGYGRANQCEA
+667 DGYGHGNTVEG
-680 RLISGDGSYYFYA
+680 RLISGNGNYRFYV
-693 PITAWACNPGTEFWY
+693 PISGWTYKPDAEYAEYWY
-708 SRYDTGSYFNAKKLE
+708 SSYNTGSYFSVTE
-723 QSLDE
+723 VDHSLYDE
-728 AKAEWESTGAKAE
+728 KPEWESAGYTAE
-741 KTDAGWR
+741 WIDESCR

-760 TLFDAPDG
+760 TLFAGPNN
-768 TCYEVTTHWT
+768 TTYEVEIHWL

-789 WNRDRAVEGEAVIL
+789 WNRDRAVEEEAVIL

-808 SFRTSKILFTDGSPN
+808 SFRTSKILPTMDPVLD
-823 GSESSDPA
+823 DPA
-831 PDDTAFQADLQLAS
+831 FKADLQLAT
-845 NGGASWLSLNTDG
+845 NGGASWMYLSKNSA
-858 MAVGGHDPKDSAP
+858 AVSDCNMRNVTP
-871 TVLLDTCDY
+871 TVKLDECSYALLNEEFTPDDGKQT
-880 KEYDPSESSPSGSAV
+880 
-895 PPGGGNPLALCLS
+895 LTFW
-908 LSNSARFTFYEGSDF
+908 LSNNDSSHLAFYESTNV
-923 MLYQHG
+923 MLYQR
-929 DTRYYKVSS
+929 DDARYYKVSNF
-938 YGDYATI
+938 GDYATLY
-945 FDAMLAWYNKTPDKE
+945 DAMLAWFNSAQSGTEPSDASSTTTTNAVSRDSLIKAADSYVDLGGYLWYTAGGKFCRWHEGGSVETVCDLPLDYDTPVSASLSTQDNRILMNYHIGGAIMGSFITDLYDTDGKKLSSINGYNAIAISGDIIVMTDHFMPTPNNMSISYDCGKTFTEFGDKDWFYGSALTE
-960 ATFESDL
+960 DGTYVTSVNSSLEIRDGYVYTTAVYDVHHEK
-967 VLASN
+967 SN
-972 AATVDILAFCPA
+972 A
-984 SGESGSH
+984 
-991 APLLTGYSVALD
+991 PL
-1003 SYEYK
+1003 
-1008 PIDKPKNLDGLDS
+1008 
-1021 VELWPHNA
+1021 
-1029 QATCLI
+1029 
-1035 FYKGTNT
+1035 
-1042 VKYVSGKSER
+1042 
-1052 YYRAVGDF
+1052 
-1060 SIVDNDGRTLYDLM
+1060 
-1074 RVWYDTAEYSDMLT
+1074 
-1088 SDVRA
+1088 
-1093 QSKSFSWQEA
+1093 
-1103 AQNWANAYY
+1103 
-1112 GTQKEVTSGS
+1112 VTH
-1122 IYKFTWLNVT
+1122 
-1132 VNPAEETT
+1132 
-1140 QAKRK
+1140 
-1145 AGEIDDNTYCFAVR
+1145 AVR
-1159 VEFTAESANALQSAM
+1159 ISI
-1174 AGNTVKCEN
+1174 K
-1183 PAAPKDAYEFY
+1183 
-1194 RCCTIQLRDDGRWYG
+1194 
-1209 TELGTGWLCA
+1209 TGAQEILD
-1219 IPKKE
+1219 
-1224 GLPPPFFAV
+1224 
-1233 FQRRAGKS
+1233 
-1241 TGTSQRYVV
+1241 

>member
-41 LWLALAAFLLLP
+41 LWLALAVFLLLP

-72 LFVGTDKTAIQSTDN
+72 LFVGTDKTTIQSTDN

-115 EQKTTRYIPVTT
+115 EQKTTRYIPVTAL
-127 ILFYGYLAGAAAFL
+127 LFGGYLAGAAAFL
-141 LYQGV
+141 LYQGGCYV
-146 SYALFRRTVRRW
+146 HFRRTVRRW
-158 KRDVSR
+158 KRDVAR

-331 VLALTLTAGCAIS
+331 VLALTLTAGCAVS

-363 DILLYEAPAFT
+363 DTLLYEAPGFT

-379 GTYPSFRT
+379 GAYPTFRT
-387 TTNTAGEKYV
+387 ATNPAGEKYV
-397 TLCDAWGSTSI
+397 TMFNDLGYALI
-408 YGPMEEYTLEKQSF
+408 YGPMEEYKLEKQSF
-422 YALFGS
+422 YALFGN
-428 TKASPVDDLIQ
+428 TRDASPVDDLMQ
-439 NNKSAWSGHCEEA
+439 HNKSAWTGYCEEA
-452 SDGQPNQVY
+452 KDSQPYQAY
-461 LLKQKD
+461 LLEQED
-467 GSVYLGLAGDY
+467 GTIYLGLSADY
-478 EEDGS
+478 AEDGS
-483 ELFCSV
+483 ECFCMV
-489 FRLNEQV
+489 YRLEKEDDT
-496 NPIYASMDDYA
+496 IYASMDDYA
-507 AACVEDLKKG
+507 AERVAELKKG
-517 TMTYSVSENND
+517 TMTYSVSENNE

-541 RVTQLEQADSL
+541 RVTQLEFADSL

-594 LNENWTHYLTVLH
+594 LNENWTHYLTVLR

-629 YNGCSYSGEEK
+629 YDGCNYSGEEK

-789 WNRDRAVEGEAVIL
+789 WNRDRAVEGEAEVL
-803 QAMVN
+803 RAMVR
-808 SFRTSKILFTDGSPN
+808 SFTVNWDADAAA
-823 GSESSDPA
+823 DPA
-831 PDDTAFQADLQLAS
+831 LDDSDFQADLQLAS
-845 NGGASWLSLNTDG
+845 NGGAAWMFLYRDNAAITDRDMLNVTPTVRLDECSYALLHDKFTPADGARSLTLWLSNNDSSHLAFFEGTDI
-858 MAVGGHDPKDSAP
+858 
-871 TVLLDTCDY
+871 
-880 KEYDPSESSPSGSAV
+880 
-895 PPGGGNPLALCLS
+895 
-908 LSNSARFTFYEGSDF
+908 
-923 MLYQHG
+923 MLYQR
-929 DTRYYKVSS
+929 DDAYYYKVSD
-938 YGDYATI
+938 YGNYATLY
-945 FDAMLAWYNKTPDKE
+945 DAMLAWYHSAQSGTEPSDASSTTTTNAVSRDSLIKAADSYVDLGGYLWYTADGKFCRWHEGGSVETLRELPYNDVTDQPAI
-960 ATFESDL
+960 AT
-967 VLASN
+967 LA
-972 AATVDILAFCPA
+972 VEYDQ
-984 SGESGSH
+984 
-991 APLLTGYSVALD
+991 VALRWHIGGATTGTTMLELYGAD
-1003 SYEYK
+1003 GKRTME
-1008 PIDKPKNLDGLDS
+1008 LDGS
-1021 VELWPHNA
+1021 AP
-1029 QATCLI
+1029 
-1035 FYKGTNT
+1035 
-1042 VKYVSGKSER
+1042 
-1052 YYRAVGDF
+1052 
-1060 SIVDNDGRTLYDLM
+1060 
-1074 RVWYDTAEYSDMLT
+1074 
-1088 SDVRA
+1088 
-1093 QSKSFSWQEA
+1093 
-1103 AQNWANAYY
+1103 
-1112 GTQKEVTSGS
+1112 
-1122 IYKFTWLNVT
+1122 
-1132 VNPAEETT
+1132 
-1140 QAKRK
+1140 
-1145 AGEIDDNTYCFAVR
+1145 FAI
-1159 VEFTAESANALQSAM
+1159 S
-1174 AGNTVKCEN
+1174 GNTVVKLLSFPPTTGN
-1183 PAAPKDAYEFY
+1183 LLLSTDGGKTWSAIGDADWFY
-1194 RCCTIQLRDDGRWYG
+1194 GSVTEDSSGSTSYALADLTIRDGYVYTTAVYDIDHQKTSDPLVTHAVRISIK
-1209 TELGTGWLCA
+1209 TGAQEILD
-1219 IPKKE
+1219 
-1224 GLPPPFFAV
+1224 
-1233 FQRRAGKS
+1233 
-1241 TGTSQRYVV
+1241 